1 MTQPVNPEDVYKYIN
16 VPYSQKDRVKDLN
29 KDAVAFDGVMKKWFI
44 KSEFQNLED
53 DYQQWNPQFPPGVG
67 KRKRDDYQVT
77 PSKKPKIASV
87 LSAAVL
93 GNPHLRKLVRKI
105 EVEYTTD
112 EDKLYLSPEQVKEDL
127 NYEVEPVF
135 HVLKQAVEKI
145 AMLEHFKGSTEEV
158 CSKNLLAYLAE
169 VVCSKQAEKLAA
181 LKSEGEDDDDDDVKV
196 LKFKKNLDLLKKQK
210 LALAKAKRSTRS
222 ADLSDDVEEE
232 DRKLALQIENDD
244 LRAKVAQMEQENKR
258 ISSQSVKEEEQSSVA
273 HVALVSSSSSKSSSS
288 TSNSS
293 SSTSTSLTAGTSNSS
308 SSSVPVIVPPPIK
321 TVVVKLEKNQGN
333 HDFVI

>member
-44 KSEFQNLED
+44 KSEFQELED

-196 LKFKKNLDLLKKQK
+196 LKFKKNLDLLKKQR
-210 LALAKAKRSTRS
+210 LAKAKRASRS

-244 LRAKVAQMEQENKR
+244 LRAKVAQMEKENER

-293 SSTSTSLTAGTSNSS
+293 SSTSTSLTAGTSSSS

>member
-44 KSEFQNLED
+44 KSEFQELED

-196 LKFKKNLDLLKKQK
+196 LKFKNELHDLLAFLMMSRKKTGSWLCK
-210 LALAKAKRSTRS
+210 LKTMTCGLRWHKWRKKMNESAL
-222 ADLSDDVEEE
+222 
-232 DRKLALQIENDD
+232 
-244 LRAKVAQMEQENKR
+244 
-258 ISSQSVKEEEQSSVA
+258 
-273 HVALVSSSSSKSSSS
+273 
-288 TSNSS
+288 
-293 SSTSTSLTAGTSNSS
+293 SL
-308 SSSVPVIVPPPIK
+308 
-321 TVVVKLEKNQGN
+321 
-333 HDFVI
+333 